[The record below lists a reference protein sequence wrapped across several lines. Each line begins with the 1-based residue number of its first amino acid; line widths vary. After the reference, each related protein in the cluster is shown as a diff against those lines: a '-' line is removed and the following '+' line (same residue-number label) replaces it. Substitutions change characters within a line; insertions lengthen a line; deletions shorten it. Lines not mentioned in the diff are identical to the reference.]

1 MSLLDGYTEE
11 QPKQYKKKKIDESP
25 LLDGYT
31 EPEQQPSF
39 VDNVLQGGVD
49 MIHSIPEATKTFGQ
63 GLALGNHRIGA
74 GLGDVLA
81 FAGDKY
87 NIPTLSNYGRTV
99 NEFWGNRANNIQMNP
114 EYEQVKNITNPKMTL
129 PIIANAIGSQGAN
142 TAQSLMGGVLGTAMT
157 GGNPVGGVAGAL
169 MPNLILEGGYLDK
182 IKDFQNKYGRIP
194 TQEELA
200 KIQNV
205 ALAEKGL
212 NSAIETVADRLLFN
226 KIFPNNPVQK
236 GLKELGKRI
245 GKGIVEQGITEGIT
259 EGVQEGVSI
268 GAEKLLNLNDK
279 NLKENLGRIGN
290 SAGMGA
296 IGGAFFGGT
305 GGALAQQPTQKAQE
319 QNNVSPV
326 DYAKEVSAKVLDGG
340 KELYNNAVNQPT
352 AFDMMKTL
360 SNNGNYSNIRELAP
374 NIVAK
379 QEQANNDNSLLKG
392 YKDSDTVDKKVAQ
405 SSDTVKQSNEEL
417 QAKYQEAISKSE
429 TQNNLQ
435 IENNEKGNTNKTDNK
450 VEESADIDVEK
461 IAPNTDKKQNE
472 TNEQKELREMA
483 FDVLSVATGKKKAY
497 LKMMYNN
504 NGNSKSNIKRKE
516 KLEFELG
523 ENLNDNLV
531 NSSILENTEYGAY
544 FSGGLSKDDLN
555 YGQNVVDNAIKIL
568 NGDFKT
574 DEDLINEYFDRF
586 VEDDEFIQEQLSKN
600 SERLNKTN
608 TEEELINE
616 YVKIFDEWGNIL
628 NDYIA
633 DELLKMYNI
642 NEQRIAEG
650 KNEQPR
656 QAEVKRDNEPI
667 QTSTVGSTQE
677 STDGIIEK
685 DIGKKS
691 ASRTKSQEEIAPK
704 ITEKQSKI
712 ESERQD
718 LIEKAKDLGIKGNLK
733 GMKLDTLKDK
743 VKKAETEVNLNK
755 EIYEGWTVQGF
766 INNLEPLIKN
776 IYNNEVNTI
785 QKPFKNRSELKK
797 WCIDNQPYYKKY
809 IPDVVNYFAQK
820 YNVPNDVKAT
830 NKISVEEYINS
841 KPTVEELQQYGF
853 TSEEAKEKL
862 SKTEKPKATLENYK
876 KEQQEK
882 TVKKLAPKTKEK
894 QETKNENIRVGLDEN
909 GDLQHYDISDPNNI
923 KKVGEPI
930 YNESTH
936 INNKPLDKSEEI
948 VNNDNTSESEV
959 KNDNELYSETTRTT
973 KQTEERADERG
984 NGISTST
991 SRIGRKND
999 NGLLS
1004 ERGRGLTEEH
1014 KQLIEKEYD
1023 NQHQLNKSIEK
1034 FIENKEYEQYEE
1046 LPEEIKTWLKKFTGA
1061 GGLEKQGAE
1070 GKGLLSEYYTPDNVV
1085 KKMWELTAQYINTDG
1100 ARVLEP
1106 SVGIGRFLEH
1116 APENTNFDVVEMNP
1130 ISAKITELLYPNANV
1145 KVGQFQEKFI
1155 KDNKPVKSVEPE
1167 YDIVIGNPPYGEYS
1181 GLYKGMGEGKGHIR
1195 LEAYFIE
1202 RGLDTLKENGVMT
1215 FIVPSSFLNSKA
1227 TSSWKQS
1234 IAKKGEL
1241 LEAYR
1246 LPEKTFDTTSVGTD
1260 IIVIRKKNKNTF
1272 DSNMSNGE
1280 WFEKNPDKIL
1290 GDIETR
1296 KNRFGKE
1303 EKYVKNN
1310 GASIDKISANK
1321 NEKLETTTN
1330 KPTKTIK
1337 TAVSKNVKATNKATK
1352 KDNKPVEYEEYKAD
1366 NVVSDEDF
1374 KLFKDTK
1381 IDGTLPKDKYSPS
1394 EKVNQY
1400 NGELYN
1406 DFNYLQGDIYEK
1418 LDALRYEDIPEKQ
1431 KEIQRKKL
1439 ESILPKKKKAE
1450 EININPTSDFIR
1462 NFNTGVTKTVR
1473 NYYGDET
1480 TDVTLGMMYLD
1491 YVRDL
1496 SSAER
1501 NNVQIDLIRRYING
1515 DRLNFDYKYPAGC
1528 YSEEARKQFRA
1539 KDKIKQTTNL
1549 QNTVNQTFNKFI
1561 AESLDENIKEKLIEK
1576 WNRNFNN
1583 IYNPDYAKMPMI
1595 VKGLNSTFNG
1605 KKLELQN
1612 VQIEGVNFLTNKGAG
1627 LLGFEVGVGKT
1638 LTGII
1643 ATVQNMQMGRCKR
1656 PLILVPKQVKDN
1668 WIKEIN
1674 QAFPNI
1680 TVNDVGNLS
1689 KFKGEIENNTLTV
1702 ATYEA
1707 LSNIWYDEGTE
1718 ADLIHNI
1725 YSASVKYN
1733 ENSTKRNKEK
1743 IKEQAESVLGKAKGG
1758 NKNLFTIQQLGF
1770 DHITVDEAHNFKNLF
1785 EKAQSF
1791 DDDNNVYSG
1800 IQGGSQST
1808 RACRLFLAT
1817 QYILENN
1824 NNRNVFLLTA
1834 TPFNNSPLE
1843 VFNMLSY
1850 TAKDILDKR
1859 GLNNIYQFM
1868 ENYASM
1874 SSDWVVDSKN
1884 NVVYKQIVN
1893 GFKNVNSLKEMI
1905 KSTMLIRSAED
1916 AGIKRPDKYV
1926 KTIKLEPTKSQKE
1939 AIAQAELLATEK
1951 KEDGDVLKAINQS
1964 RQATLSPDI
1973 ANNNL
1978 TVSPEDFVNNSPKIK
1993 YCLDAIETV
2002 LKQDSTTSQILYMPL
2017 GVKFLPKI
2025 KEYLTKKGVLK
2036 SDEIAI
2042 VDSSVSDDK
2051 ITDIVDSF
2059 NKKDGKLK
2067 LIIGT
2072 SKIKEGMNLNKNSSV
2087 LYVPYLDWNPTDFQQ
2102 VVGRIWRRGNKYKKI
2117 RVVVPLLKNSSDSF
2131 MYQKIQEKSE
2141 RINALMSKE
2150 DVDYIDMNEL
2160 NTAEDKINMISAPD
2174 KKAKMFVQFEE
2185 QKLKDEKETLE
2196 GRKETTQMY
2205 QRKLSSA
2212 KGEISGAERS
2222 VEYYKELLNK
2232 TEDKES
2238 GTYKMYQDYLKK
2250 AKETLAQS
2258 KKALEALNKRIE
2270 RLEIDFD
2277 GKDSV
2282 ESIDKQIADID
2293 VKIEQLKGIEEAKFE
2308 EYQKQYIKEQ
2318 AESKTIEDYIK
2329 EFDEETKDFLD
2340 TNDDKLNHIGK
2351 KTDIFVSETRAK
2363 EVQELLAPAVE
2374 KLSKVMGIPAEKLKQ
2389 EVMPNV
2395 AENVE
2400 NGKIEEVVNALKK
2413 IVNGSEEETVK
2424 NLRNDLGQYGGTN
2437 DITFVFGNNKKG
2449 IQHIAQKHGNKTL
2462 LNVIDTVINGNIKRF
2477 VQGNKTVIIG
2487 KDNYEAVLSLDE
2499 YGNQKTW
2506 LLSGW
2511 DITKNNKKSSDVIRE
2526 VSTQTDTTQIKPT
2539 FSRQDLGAELS
2550 NIITNNSENFN
2561 PKQGNKGAYSPKEN
2575 LIEFFKN
2582 ADSSTSVHEV
2592 GHWLLNTWQ
2601 KYAPQS
2607 KEIESDVN
2615 AIRKFV
2621 GNKGEEFSKEQHEK
2635 FASAFETYIRNGK
2648 AKTSK
2653 LQEVFNK
2660 FKRALRAIYRS
2671 LKEIVFKQNNKDTY
2685 FTKDDM
2691 KDINDLFNRI
2701 FTTEKERKY
2710 MGIEDVEVKNIKP
2723 TNQGKTPD
2731 KLYQGVGLS
2740 GVKRANE
2747 KLTPAQKAQKTRR
2760 ENLEKAK
2767 NLESA
2772 DNKQVKEYVRQ
2783 WYASIESDRYDVN
2796 KTLNSFINMSNNI
2809 AKEYSKKYGQ
2819 KVTGKMVREI
2829 MPFLRERTDIP
2840 ENLNRPELIKLFN
2853 SLDKSQKDRLR
2864 KLADDTSSK
2873 FDKYYQTYKKLKG
2886 SLTEQDIENHMS
2898 HIWKKTDK
2906 KDIPLL
2912 TNYFATRSKYAKER
2926 KIPTIFDGI
2935 NGIELENGETKYYEP
2950 QTLDYAEILK
2960 SSSDTFI
2967 KANSDIILADL
2978 VKNMKNEDGIPL
2990 VLPSSKAPIHWV
3002 ELDNPAL
3009 AKRVYIGN
3017 EETTT
3022 FDKQKVKVHPDIANT
3037 LKTVFDTYKDSE
3049 YITYYDK
3056 LNSLYKQSQLGF
3068 SGFHIVALTESMLG
3082 NMGIKRTLKFLNPA
3096 RIFNEVAKGNWSIY
3110 KNDTLAHQA
3119 IDDGLQFGA
3128 TLDIDRGTVEKIVDN
3143 ASEWV
3148 EKIPF
3153 IGKALSYL
3161 PKTVSALQKANNK
3174 ILWDYLHNNYKLEC
3188 YKLLCIQESERK
3200 LAPLTQ
3206 EERRE
3211 IAHWVNDSFGG
3222 QVWENLGITTTGRK
3236 TEQRVFL
3243 SPDWLRSTTRQFLG
3257 LFSNKSLHAL
3267 LNNKAE
3273 SNKYWE
3279 KAKEIGERWGIGSL
3293 TNDIESSS
3301 LRGHLA
3307 RGFWLRSLIYSA
3319 LLYNVL
3325 NALMRMWDKEKN
3337 PEYYQNMTAKDYLI
3351 YSNSLPNDKFID
3363 KLLPRV
3369 FVGRNKD
3376 GSERMLRLG
3385 KQFREVPEML
3395 ENPVGKLGGKLSPN
3409 VQLGSQIFT
3418 GHTASGFKNY
3428 DMFNKN
3434 GTRKNMV
3441 TSGAKTA
3448 LKSFV
3453 PYSVNSMMTKDKEPS
3468 AWSLIAPVSKGM
3480 TKTKGRLAYENVYQN
3495 GGSQEQIQAI
3505 DNKMRQNGF
3514 NTKEINKQKKN
3525 ARTNFV
3531 NSHYEKYLK
3540 AIESQN
3546 DNKIQSARQELV
3558 KDKLTPKEIS
3568 KIHNK
3573 AFKEYLASMQK

>member
-11 QPKQYKKKKIDESP
+11 KPIKHKKIEEEPEITSS
-25 LLDGYT
+25 LLDGYV
-31 EPEQQPSF
+31 EPEQKPS
-39 VDNVLQGGVD
+39 VVNNVLQGGVD
-49 MIHSIPEATKTFGQ
+49 MLQSIPEATKTFGQ

-81 FAGDKY
+81 FAGDKFS
-87 NIPTLSNYGRTV
+87 IPTLSNYGRTV
-99 NEFWGNRANNIQMNP
+99 NEFWGNKADNIQINP

-129 PIIANAIGSQGAN
+129 PIIANAIGTQGAN

-169 MPNLILEGGYLDK
+169 MPNLILEGNYLDK

-205 ALAEKGL
+205 TLAEKGL
-212 NSAIETVADRLLFN
+212 NSTIETVADRLLFN

-245 GKGIVEQGITEGIT
+245 GKGIFEQGLTEGIT
-259 EGVQEGVSI
+259 EGMQEGVSV
-268 GAEKLLNLNDK
+268 GAEKLLNLNDQ

-305 GGALAQQPTQKAQE
+305 SGALAQQPVQRQQE
-319 QNNVSPV
+319 QNNVNPI

-340 KELYNNAVNQPT
+340 RELYNNAVNQPT

-435 IENNEKGNTNKTDNK
+435 IENNEKGNTEEKQTYQNLTESELNDLEEKANFEKQKIKNIVSDETSLKGEIDTLARDKENYLKTI
-450 VEESADIDVEK
+450 ESVKNGNQKTGSRIEVLSQTPK
-461 IAPNTDKKQNE
+461 IWQEYGLPDKKIIIKKE
-472 TNEQKELREMA
+472 TFKKAGNLPNRKKVNHDVGD
-483 FDVLSVATGKKKAY
+483 DVLNNLPDLLQEPNYILKSSTEENSFVGVLNANDKQGYPVVVAIKPTQDGLQVNLIQSVYGREN
-497 LKMMYNN
+497 YNN
-504 NGNSKSNIKRKE
+504 WIAKQADNVLYKKE
-516 KLEFELG
+516 ISSPTTSSYEQRLG
-523 ENLNDNLV
+523 R
-531 NSSILENTEYGAY
+531 G
-544 FSGGLSKDDLN
+544 SKDTLN
-555 YGQNVVDNAIKIL
+555 NIITN
-568 NGDFKT
+568 
-574 DEDLINEYFDRF
+574 
-586 VEDDEFIQEQLSKN
+586 N
-600 SERLNKTN
+600 S
-608 TEEELINE
+608 
-616 YVKIFDEWGNIL
+616 D
-628 NDYIA
+628 
-633 DELLKMYNI
+633 NI
-642 NEQRIAEG
+642 NPNDTNI
-650 KNEQPR
+650 
-656 QAEVKRDNEPI
+656 
-667 QTSTVGSTQE
+667 
-677 STDGIIEK
+677 
-685 DIGKKS
+685 
-691 ASRTKSQEEIAPK
+691 EEIAPK
-704 ITEKQSKI
+704 TAKKQ
-712 ESERQD
+712 
-718 LIEKAKDLGIKGNLK
+718 KAKK
-733 GMKLDTLKDK
+733 K
-743 VKKAETEVNLNK
+743 V
-755 EIYEGWTVQGF
+755 
-766 INNLEPLIKN
+766 
-776 IYNNEVNTI
+776 
-785 QKPFKNRSELKK
+785 
-797 WCIDNQPYYKKY
+797 
-809 IPDVVNYFAQK
+809 
-820 YNVPNDVKAT
+820 
-830 NKISVEEYINS
+830 
-841 KPTVEELQQYGF
+841 
-853 TSEEAKEKL
+853 
-862 SKTEKPKATLENYK
+862 
-876 KEQQEK
+876 
-882 TVKKLAPKTKEK
+882 

-909 GDLQHYDISDPNNI
+909 GNLQHYDISDPNNI

-936 INNKPLDKSEEI
+936 INNKPLEKSEKI

-991 SRIGRKND
+991 SRIGRSN
-999 NGLLS
+999 NGGLLS

-1215 FIVPSSFLNSKA
+1215 FIVPSSFLDSKA

-1418 LDALRYEDIPEKQ
+1418 LDALRYENIPEKQ

-1439 ESILPKKKKAE
+1439 ESVLPKKKKAE

-1473 NYYGDET
+1473 NYYYGDET

-1583 IYNPDYAKMPMI
+1583 IYTPDYAKMPMI

-1680 TVNDVGNLS
+1680 TVNDVDNLS
-1689 KFKGEIENNTLTV
+1689 KFKGEIEDNTLTV

-1707 LSNIWYDEGTE
+1707 LSNMWYDEGTE
-1718 ADLIHNI
+1718 ADLINNI

-1743 IKEQAESVLGKAKGG
+1743 TKEQAESVLGKAKGG

-1905 KSTMLIRSAED
+1905 KSTMLIRSADD
-1916 AGIKRPDKYV
+1916 AGIKRPDKHI
-1926 KTIKLEPTKSQKE
+1926 KTIKLEPTKAQKE

-1964 RQATLSPDI
+1964 RQATLSPAI
-1973 ANNNL
+1973 ANNNYD
-1978 TVSPEDFVNNSPKIK
+1978 VSPEDFVNNSPKIK

-2002 LKQDSTTSQILYMPL
+2002 LKHDSTTSQILYMPL

-2051 ITDIVDSF
+2051 IPDIVDSF

-2150 DVDYIDMNEL
+2150 NVDYIDMNEL

-2174 KKAKMFVQFEE
+2174 KKAKMFIQFEE

-2196 GRKETTQMY
+2196 GRKETTRMY
-2205 QRKLSSA
+2205 ERKIDEA
-2212 KGEISGAERS
+2212 KGDISSAERS
-2222 VEYYKELLNK
+2222 VEYYKELLFK

-2250 AKETLAQS
+2250 AKESLAQS

-2282 ESIDKQIADID
+2282 ESIDKQIANID

-2318 AESKTIEDYIK
+2318 AESKTIDDYIK

-2374 KLSKVMGIPAEKLKQ
+2374 KLSKVMGISAETLKQ

-2400 NGKIEEVVNALKK
+2400 NEKIEEVVNALKK

-2710 MGIEDVEVKNIKP
+2710 MGIEDVEVENIKP

-2809 AKEYSKKYGQ
+2809 AKEYSKKLNQ

-2873 FDKYYQTYKKLKG
+2873 FDKYYQIYKELKG
-2886 SLTEQDIENHMS
+2886 SLTEEDIENHIS

-2906 KDIPLL
+2906 DMPLL

-2950 QTLDYAEILK
+2950 ETLDYAEILK
-2960 SSSDTFI
+2960 ITSDTFI
-2967 KANSDIILADL
+2967 KSNSDIILADL
-2978 VKNMKNEDGIPL
+2978 VKNMKNKDGVPL
-2990 VLPSSKAPIHWV
+2990 VLPSSKAPSHWV

-3022 FDKQKVKVHPDIANT
+3022 FDKQPVKVHPDIANT
-3037 LKTVFDTYKDSE
+3037 LKTVFDTYKDSQF
-3049 YITYYDK
+3049 ITNYDK

-3096 RIFNEVAKGNWSIY
+3096 RIFNEVAKGNWNIY

-3128 TLDIDRGTVEKIVDN
+3128 TLDINRGTVEKIVDN
-3143 ASEWV
+3143 VAEWV
-3148 EKIPF
+3148 EKIPVV
-3153 IGKALSYL
+3153 GKALSYA
-3161 PKTVSALQKANNK
+3161 PKTLSSLQKLNNK

-3188 YKLLCIQESERK
+3188 YKLLCIQEAERK
-3200 LAPLTQ
+3200 ISPLTQ

-3236 TEQRVFL
+3236 TEQRIFL

-3257 LFSNKSLHAL
+3257 LFSNKKLHTL
-3267 LNNKAE
+3267 LQNKAE
-3273 SNKYWE
+3273 SNKYWK

-3351 YSNSLPNDKFID
+3351 YSNSMPNDKFID

-3409 VQLGSQIFT
+3409 VQLGSQILT

-3573 AFKEYLASMQK
+3573 AFKEYLANMQK